1 MNRRFPPGTD
11 GANLGQREVW
21 KLLRSSPSATC
32 QFAHRDADWQKD
44 LRGAKRTGHMAANE
58 APRVLLPF

>member
-11 GANLGQREVW
+11 RANLGQREVW

-44 LRGAKRTGHMAANE
+44 LRGAK
-58 APRVLLPF
+58 